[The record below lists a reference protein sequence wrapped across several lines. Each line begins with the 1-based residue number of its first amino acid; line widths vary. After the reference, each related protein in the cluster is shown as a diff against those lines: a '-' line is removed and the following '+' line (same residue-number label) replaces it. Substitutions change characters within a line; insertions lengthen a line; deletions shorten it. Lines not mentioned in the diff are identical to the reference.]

1 MSSQIKERILNDI
14 KQAMKENLKER
25 RDALRMLS
33 SALKQIEVDERK
45 VLEDQ
50 DVIAILKK
58 AYKQRVEAAEA
69 YKKAGREDL
78 YQKESFEMRVIMDY
92 LPQQLSDEELK
103 DALGKILNEIG
114 TKSKKDIG
122 KIMGVANK
130 TLREVADGKRMS
142 ELLKDMLEWNDE
154 IGI

>member
-78 YQKESFEMRVIMDY
+78 YQKESFEIRVIMDY

-142 ELLKDMLEWNDE
+142 ELLKDMLE
-154 IGI
+154 